1 MYTHTHKHTN
11 TNTQTQQKDGESMN
25 LDELT
30 KRFTE
35 LEAERKSIDEQ
46 LRAEPDAPALHIR
59 KRKVLLE
66 QGAIITKLK
75 AA

>member
-1 MYTHTHKHTN
+1 
-11 TNTQTQQKDGESMN
+11 MN

-59 KRKVLLE
+59 KRKILIE

>member
-1 MYTHTHKHTN
+1 MN
-11 TNTQTQQKDGESMN
+11 T
-25 LDELT
+25 DELT
-30 KRFTE
+30 KRFVE